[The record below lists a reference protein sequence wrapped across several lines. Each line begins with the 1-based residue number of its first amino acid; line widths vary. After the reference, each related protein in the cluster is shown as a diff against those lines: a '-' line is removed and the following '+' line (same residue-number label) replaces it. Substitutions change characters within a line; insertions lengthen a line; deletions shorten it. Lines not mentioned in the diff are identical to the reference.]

1 MLLLGSETKA
11 FDLDLLLIGIYK
23 LFGLPVN
30 RVAFHINGLG
40 RFGRANIFTTAATHT
55 NGRVQIRDGQIALV
69 GHHRNRLRGTMLGAG
84 STERFVGEH
93 HAIRLDERDITHL
106 SGMLL
111 VHRQFFERPIGTNLR
126 TQGTVVIAEPVAEI
140 HNRLHHAFDTVFQER
155 GFQYFGRTLRHT

>member
-69 GHHRNRLRGTMLGAG
+69 GNHGNRLCRAMLRAGTAKSL
-84 STERFVGEH
+84 VGKYH
-93 HAIRLDERDITHL
+93 TIRLDELDITHL
-106 SGMLL
+106 RGVLL
-111 VHRQFFERPIGTNLR
+111 VHGQLLQRTIGADFR
-126 TQGTVVIAEPVAEI
+126 AKRAVIITKSMAEI
-140 HNRLHHAFDTVFQER
+140 HNGLHHAFDTVFQKR
-155 GFQYFGRTLRHT
+155 RF